1 MAFNKMLPQRLF
13 RISKF
18 TNAAVTNCRIVSPFA
33 AAQAGATSSLAP
45 DPGDDGVFQRFLHN
59 KSPAPAASSSDLRF
73 LPTGET
79 LLEKL
84 RGMDIARQ
92 RIRLDALMPPPAA
105 EEEEKESPPEGTIT
119 VKDAVKILRLSQLEA
134 VKSRL
139 RQIERNC
146 IPYSEFVQICARD
159 CSSVDQGLE
168 FAKMLDQSGSVIV
181 LGNTVFLRPE
191 QLVKAVRG
199 LIPVPA
205 PAPTIDDSRMQEI
218 RELEKKKSEIDSK
231 AKSLVQRELWCGLGF
246 LIVQTAT
253 FMRLTFWELSWD
265 VMEPI
270 CFCATSL
277 YFTGGYAFFVRT
289 AKEPSFE
296 GFFQSRFAAKQKKL
310 MKAEKFDIERYNKL
324 KKACYPYSS
333 DEETGNKNVMLTSS
347 YRSSSPAVH

>member
-1 MAFNKMLPQRLF
+1 MLPQRLF
-13 RISKF
+13 RVSRF
-18 TNAAVTNCRIVSPFA
+18 TNAAVTNCRISSPFA
-33 AAQAGATSSLAP
+33 AAQAGATSSLAS
-45 DPGDDGVFQRFLHN
+45 DPGDDGVFQRFLN
-59 KSPAPAASSSDLRF
+59 NQSPPAAAAADLRF
-73 LPTGET
+73 LPSGET

-92 RIRLDALMPPPAA
+92 RIRLDALRPPPAA
-105 EEEEKESPPEGTIT
+105 EAEAEEKESPPEGAIT

-146 IPYSEFVQICARD
+146 IPYPEFVQICARD

-168 FAKMLDQSGSVIV
+168 FAKMLDQSGNVIV

-199 LIPVPA
+199 LIPVPTPA
-205 PAPTIDDSRMQEI
+205 PAIDDSRMQEL

-231 AKSLVQRELWCGLGF
+231 AKSLVQRELWCGLAY

-277 YFTGGYAFFVRT
+277 YFTGGYAFFLRT
-289 AKEPSFE
+289 SKEPSFE

-310 MKAEKFDIERYNKL
+310 IKAERFNIERYNEL
-324 KKACYPYSS
+324 KKVCYPYSS

-347 YRSSSPAVH
+347 YRSSSPAVL